1 MFNRSP
7 FSPSLFPL
15 HLSAL
20 CVFSLLALGCGHP
33 VRAKPAP
40 VALSAAQAASPT
52 AQGVKENGKDTI
64 SSGSLESVSPQ
75 PGGNA
80 PKGTRTPKPTLVL
93 ISDANQGR
101 LSATP
106 TEAPRPS
113 SGIDPAI
120 LPQPLPVSPSPSSDD
135 KVSSPAAPSPKDI
148 QAALFSPPGKEA
160 GKGKGAAASPDEG
173 KKETGLPESSSL
185 VLLDTFPYHYAN
197 ARKFAEVGEYARAS
211 DEYQKAI
218 KLQPGSME
226 CLLDYG
232 ECLEKMNKNDQALA
246 AYQTAVERHPEEPR
260 PYLRIGNLFLK
271 GKSEADW
278 AKAREAYGKALAIR
292 PDYKY
297 ALYNL
302 GVLEKTAGRAGEA
315 ISLFK
320 KVLAVDEYYALAHL
334 NLGLL
339 MQTAK
344 ETREEALQHF
354 KRYLEL
360 GGKETEKVQ
369 NQINNLTKTPAIQ

>member
-1 MFNRSP
+1 MFKRSP

-20 CVFSLLALGCGHP
+20 CVFSLLAAGCGHP
-33 VRAKPAP
+33 VRTKPAP
-40 VALSAAQAASPT
+40 PAPSAAKGASSI
-52 AQGVKENGKDTI
+52 AQGGKENGKDII
-64 SSGSLESVSPQ
+64 SSGSLESVSSK

-80 PKGTRTPKPTLVL
+80 PKGTRTPKPTLEL

-106 TEAPRPS
+106 NEAPPPS

-135 KVSSPAAPSPKDI
+135 KLSSPAAPSSKDI
-148 QAALFSPPGKEA
+148 QAALFSPSGKEA
-160 GKGKGAAASPDEG
+160 GKEKGDAASPNEG

-218 KLQPGSME
+218 KLEPGSME
-226 CLLDYG
+226 CLLDHG

-246 AYQTAVERHPEEPR
+246 AYQAAAERHPEEPR

-271 GKSEADW
+271 GKSEAEQ
-278 AKAREAYGKALAIR
+278 AKAREAYGKALSVR

-302 GVLEKTAGRAGEA
+302 GVLEKTSGRVGEA
-315 ISLFK
+315 ISFFK

-344 ETREEALQHF
+344 ESREEALQHF

-369 NQINNLTKTPAIQ
+369 NLINNLTKDPAVQ